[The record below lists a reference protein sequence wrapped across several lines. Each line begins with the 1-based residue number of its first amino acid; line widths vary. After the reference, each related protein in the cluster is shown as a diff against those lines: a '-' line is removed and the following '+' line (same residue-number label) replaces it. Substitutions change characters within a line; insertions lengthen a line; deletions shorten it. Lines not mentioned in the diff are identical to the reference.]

1 MQKMELDVE
10 LKCIFENCSKS
21 DEEIKPLSEVRLQSI
36 ACFFCFVFYAF
47 LSRDDDNPRR
57 VN

>member
-1 MQKMELDVE
+1 MNNL
-10 LKCIFENCSKS
+10 LRIS
-21 DEEIKPLSEVRLQSI
+21 LSLLHVFKGAVQNNH
-36 ACFFCFVFYAF
+36 FFNAF